1 MPRRAKMLEIHTEAS
16 QSPAGA
22 VSTEQRVRI
31 SAPVVEPTLG
41 GAHELGRAYWDEVEG
56 FLHGLV
62 RIRTR
67 AEGPELTLGRR
78 GPVLLRFGPAEV
90 RAEPALVTCRYPI
103 EGGLLARARGGSLT
117 LAEVGGDIV
126 ELRSSVTGF
135 QPRLGAPPGFPAWT
149 GSLYTRAQAR
159 LHDAIG
165 RRFLARLAG
174 SASP

>member
-1 MPRRAKMLEIHTEAS
+1 MARRARTLEIQTEAS

-41 GAHELGRAYWDEVEG
+41 GARELGRAYWDEVEG

-62 RIRTR
+62 RIRDR
-67 AEGPELTLGRR
+67 ARGPELTLGRR
-78 GPVLLRFGPAEV
+78 GPVLLRFGPAEL
-90 RAEPALVTCRYPI
+90 RAEPALVVCRYPI
-103 EGGLLARARGGSLT
+103 EGGLLARVPGGSLT
-117 LAEVGGDIV
+117 LTEVGGETV
-126 ELRSSVTGF
+126 ELRSSVTEF
-135 QPRLGAPPGFPAWT
+135 HPRLGARPGFPAWT
-149 GSLYTRAQAR
+149 GGLYTRAQAR

-174 SASP
+174 SAAR

>member
-1 MPRRAKMLEIHTEAS
+1 MRHRARTLEIHTEAS
-16 QSPAGA
+16 WSREGA

-41 GAHELGRAYWDEVEG
+41 GAQELGRAYWDEVEG

-62 RIRTR
+62 RIR
-67 AEGPELTLGRR
+67 AHAQGPQLTLGRR

-90 RAEPALVTCRYPI
+90 RAEPALVACRYPI
-103 EGGLLARARGGSLT
+103 EGGLLARAPGGSLT
-117 LAEVGGDIV
+117 LAEVGGDTV

-135 QPRLGAPPGFPAWT
+135 HPRLGARPGFPAWT
-149 GSLYTRAQAR
+149 GGLYTRAQAR

-174 SASP
+174 SASR